1 MAIIDIPG
9 FVAELKDHAIDHQF
23 HIHDERHFIETYS
36 MRQAWEVDLHPE
48 RACGGPLDL
57 HLSVDLDPRTVLAFE
72 DQILSLPDE
81 SEPETGLTIPLVFTW
96 ILPPLTQAPDLLVLA
111 TELAGVGGADL
122 PLKVAAID
130 STAEVTDASERT
142 LSITASLELGLDE
155 LFMHRESLCDSLDNC
170 YRVSEFLLDR
180 APAWLGEL

>member
-1 MAIIDIPG
+1 LAVIDIPG
-9 FVAELKDHAIDHQF
+9 FVADLKDHALEHQF

-36 MRQAWEVDLHPE
+36 MRQAWEVDLHPVH
-48 RACGGPLDL
+48 ACGGPLDL

-72 DQILSLPDE
+72 DHLLSLPEDA
-81 SEPETGLTIPLVFTW
+81 EPETGLAIPLVFTW
-96 ILPPLTQAPDLLVLA
+96 VLPPLVSAPDLLVLA
-111 TELAGVGGADL
+111 TELAGVGGAEL
-122 PLKVAAID
+122 PLRVAAID

-142 LSITASLELGLDE
+142 LSITASLDLRLDD
-155 LFMHRESLCDSLDNC
+155 LFMNRELLCDALDSC